1 MTFGSHPFG
10 PAVGSR
16 LNGLLHR
23 ARNSKCFM
31 EQPTAIKNLN
41 NRVGNRRIKGRRS
54 SPMAENR
61 RVAIHHNPYAWTF
74 KDANVGTL
82 TALNADQGAW
92 WIGEEGKVRFHKL
105 VDAWKLDANDEEA
118 IFYAGITIDQLKHF
132 QKLHPDVYTIKHLCK
147 QNLGLLAKKN
157 FAKKVENGEADL
169 VYLRMKRKDE
179 GYSYRIEATG
189 SNGREL
195 LDGLTEQVRKMLETE
210 NNDDDEYYDESK
222 EYVGSPDAG
231 HTDAGPERAGDEATP
246 TEDKKVGEGQA
257 A

>member
-1 MTFGSHPFG
+1 
-10 PAVGSR
+10 
-16 LNGLLHR
+16 
-23 ARNSKCFM
+23 
-31 EQPTAIKNLN
+31 
-41 NRVGNRRIKGRRS
+41 
-54 SPMAENR
+54 MAENR

-189 SNGREL
+189 ADGRDL
-195 LDGLTEQVRKMLETE
+195 VDGLTAKVRAMIDEVSENPYDYDTE
-210 NNDDDEYYDESK
+210 KHPGADATGDA
-222 EYVGSPDAG
+222 DAG
-231 HTDAGPERAGDEATP
+231 QNGAGNEARPADVREESEKANT
-246 TEDKKVGEGQA
+246 
-257 A
+257 